1 MGMKCD
7 DVCTAGPA
15 PAGSPNYIKRGLRAG
30 GVWGSRGPTGLGVT
44 RSRMGMLPPA
54 KPIVSLVTLKKMERS
69 KGERGKP
76 VDLRLTDSLPFSHW
90 LSRAAPCLAGRLAG
104 PGVGRAG
111 PGVLAWRRE
120 AVPQAVCSKDTVT
133 APLV

>member
-1 MGMKCD
+1 
-7 DVCTAGPA
+7 
-15 PAGSPNYIKRGLRAG
+15 
-30 GVWGSRGPTGLGVT
+30 
-44 RSRMGMLPPA
+44 
-54 KPIVSLVTLKKMERS
+54 MERS

-76 VDLRLTDSLPFSHW
+76 VDLRLTDSLPI
-90 LSRAAPCLAGRLAG
+90 SRLLLPHTAAPCLAGRLAS